1 MDLGCGHERANERR
15 RATRRDGDIG
25 DAGQRA
31 DPASVQRGQVE
42 CVVARDRRD
51 GGKFDLGRP
60 ARQEDGH
67 RVVMARVAVED
78 DAPRQAL
85 ARLNVLSRS
94 TSGSGKPTI
103 AALGAAFKITRAPAS
118 CAALIA
124 ERTAGMGISSC
135 RTTTS
140 VERSTSRSR
149 LTSSSPTAE
158 LAPGATVIWF

>member
-15 RATRRDGDIG
+15 RATRGDGDIG

-51 GGKFDLGRP
+51 GGKFDFGRP

-85 ARLNVLSRS
+85 ARLNMLSRS
-94 TSGSGKPTI
+94 MLNSRLRSSGHGSEGRAPTLVTAAGPAAPTGR
-103 AALGAAFKITRAPAS
+103 AALAMLDTRAMWKGAAPDSTYPA
-118 CAALIA
+118 
-124 ERTAGMGISSC
+124 AG
-135 RTTTS
+135 
-140 VERSTSRSR
+140 
-149 LTSSSPTAE
+149 
-158 LAPGATVIWF
+158 